1 MAGTD
6 IVGPFE
12 EMVLLALVRLGGETY
27 GVPAREDIERRVG
40 REIAMGAVYATLDRL
55 SEKGYVASRSGDPD
69 PVRGGRP
76 RRYFRIEASGVE
88 ALRRART
95 VRDTLWDGIQLPD
108 TPGEVGG

>member
-1 MAGTD
+1 MAGSD
-6 IVGPFE
+6 VVGVFE

-55 SEKGYVASRSGDPD
+55 REKGLVSSRSADPD

-88 ALRRART
+88 ALRRPVFRAAARPLFEPC
-95 VRDTLWDGIQLPD
+95 DTMRTG
-108 TPGEVGG
+108 